1 MIQLLK
7 DQFWIN
13 VEAWRIWADKKTTQ
27 WDPCKDRAQMMSLSL
42 PGRPH
47 SQWEI
52 LKENLWKNCGL
63 EDWILRVRREGVRS
77 CVEQTLGRRGIFG
90 EQGCMI
96 KTEKKGRQS
105 PGSYWIISNGPLC
118 PLSPC
123 TVSDIFSAVFC
134 WFICFSF
141 TFCPGSGL
149 GISRIHLYVVTTN
162 FEMSLSLHSDT
173 MKSLS

>member
-27 WDPCKDRAQMMSLSL
+27 WDPCKDRAQKMSLSL
-42 PGRPH
+42 PRRPH

-105 PGSYWIISNGPLC
+105 PGSYWIISNGPLLA
-118 PLSPC
+118 LSL
-123 TVSDIFSAVFC
+123 IFSALSSV
-134 WFICFSF
+134 
-141 TFCPGSGL
+141 GL
-149 GISRIHLYVVTTN
+149 FASVLLFVLAAALGLVEYIFMWSQPTLKC
-162 FEMSLSLHSDT
+162 L
-173 MKSLS
+173 